1 MDLFQ
6 RKKPL
11 SIETPGKMVKK
22 NRGCDMHITK
32 KGKLTLSVM
41 RNGIIDSVVF
51 PETGV
56 ILRYFI
62 YYCSMKLIQMN
73 LFSN

>member
-56 ILRYFI
+56 ILR
-62 YYCSMKLIQMN
+62 CSMKLIQMN